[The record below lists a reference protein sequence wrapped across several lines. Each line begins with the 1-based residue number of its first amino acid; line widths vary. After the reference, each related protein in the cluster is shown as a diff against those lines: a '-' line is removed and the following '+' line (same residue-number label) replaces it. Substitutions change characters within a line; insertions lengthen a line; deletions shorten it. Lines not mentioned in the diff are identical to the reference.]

1 MVKVLV
7 NSGGRDGGEL
17 KEKVVYCVRM
27 TSKNPLVVRGEG
39 GMGRELFN
47 MEMG

>member
-27 TSKNPLVVRGEG
+27 TSKIALDGAMGG
-39 GMGRELFN
+39 GMDREFLIC
-47 MEMG
+47 